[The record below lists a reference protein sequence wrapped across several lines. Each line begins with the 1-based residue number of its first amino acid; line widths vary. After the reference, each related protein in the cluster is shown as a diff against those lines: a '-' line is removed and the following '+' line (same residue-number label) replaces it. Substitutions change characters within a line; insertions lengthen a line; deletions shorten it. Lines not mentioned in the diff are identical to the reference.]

1 MEVDDFSGKGKPV
14 FAPAGEK
21 PAKIVPFCIVIA
33 AKQDVSVKSETKTK
47 QYVAVTYTEVLRL
60 FTLQSSIRGRRNK

>member
-21 PAKIVPFCIVIA
+21 PAKIIPFCIVIA
-33 AKQDVSVKSETKTK
+33 AKQDVSVKSFVWCVFQKKDT
-47 QYVAVTYTEVLRL
+47 L
-60 FTLQSSIRGRRNK
+60 FTVPVMVVKNFL